1 MKGQPKGYKG
11 SEVRWQ
17 CKGVQMDCT
26 RQQQQTTTTAKADCY
41 VTSCKLP
48 SQGLREK
55 LLPKGQ

>member
-26 RQQQQTTTTAKADCY
+26 RQQQQKQQQQKQTAM
-41 VTSCKLP
+41 
-48 SQGLREK
+48 
-55 LLPKGQ
+55 